1 MLLKK
6 FANCND
12 SNCFSSR
19 DVRQDRA
26 LWVTQFLLAVPH
38 LEEIP
43 GRRNLISRAAGQGDV
58 PEIRDALIRLRPG
71 ELLKRGCPAP
81 RRRCRQRAVRRR
93 LIPFG
98 SRPGYGVVLTW
109 IKWKSA
115 SNSSQPICPKPT
127 GSRSTS
133 SPLWHRPSVKLIGSR
148 MKSNSNWSFRIGGL
162 SSVFTAVNAAQRS
175 PRRAVGAGSVGTG
188 V

>member
-98 SRPGYGVVLTW
+98 SRPGLW
-109 IKWKSA
+109 
-115 SNSSQPICPKPT
+115 
-127 GSRSTS
+127 SRTYMDQERTRLEFVAADMPEANRSRFTS
-133 SPLWHRPSVKLIGSR
+133 SPLWHRPGVKLMDRDALG
-148 MKSNSNWSFRIGGL
+148 
-162 SSVFTAVNAAQRS
+162 
-175 PRRAVGAGSVGTG
+175 RA
-188 V
+188 